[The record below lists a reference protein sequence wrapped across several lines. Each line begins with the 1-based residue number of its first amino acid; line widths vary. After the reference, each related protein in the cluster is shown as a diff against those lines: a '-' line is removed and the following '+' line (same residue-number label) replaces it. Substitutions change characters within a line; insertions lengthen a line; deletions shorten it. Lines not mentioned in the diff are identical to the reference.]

1 MSRTYFDALGR
12 RAASKGQPLRSPSQ
26 WPRFAREAFAR
37 GWILQ
42 TQPTYGGGRSWEMH
56 DGNGNIVRFVN
67 CTIAAPEKGGAA

>member
-12 RAASKGQPLRSPSQ
+12 RAASKGHPLKSPRQ

-42 TQPTYGGGRSWEMH
+42 TQPTYGGGRDFQMV
-56 DGNGNIVRFVN
+56 DDTGNKLTFTDFRF
-67 CTIAAPEKGGAA
+67 TKGGAA